1 MQSLNNSVLIIS
13 KMLLFA
19 EKPQN
24 LPASYGLVAF
34 YAVALLLATSFL
46 STAGKYY
53 EIFQIAAVQI
63 AIEAG
68 LSGLSFGLSGRV
80 ARWKQTI
87 TALFGTDC
95 LIHALMHLP
104 VAFVWS
110 SFRTDPEGRFWVFL
124 TAISFGI
131 WSLAVS
137 VLILKES
144 LEVSGIKAF
153 FISFGLAILTSLIVI
168 FIFGAESF
176 QARA

>member
-1 MQSLNNSVLIIS
+1 MQSLNSSVLIIS

-24 LPASYGLVAF
+24 LPASYGLVIF

-46 STAGKYY
+46 STVGKYY
-53 EIFQIAAVQI
+53 EIFQIATLQI

-68 LSGLSFGLSGRV
+68 IVWMLLRLLGRA

-87 TALFGTDC
+87 TALLGTDC
-95 LIHALMHLP
+95 FIHALMHLP
-104 VAFVWS
+104 VALVS
-110 SFRTDPEGRFWVFL
+110 SSVRTDPDGPFWVGI
-124 TAISFGI
+124 TAIFFGI

-137 VLILKES
+137 VLIFKES

-153 FISFGLAILTSLIVI
+153 FISFGLAILTSFIVI
-168 FIFGAESF
+168 FVFGSQSF
-176 QARA
+176 EVRA